1 MTASAGDA
9 AVRTRTGQRVGDPAI
24 GTTSAR
30 EHWTGVARAF
40 GGALF
45 FGLPLLMT
53 MEMWSLGFY
62 MDRFRLALFVGA
74 FFPVVVG
81 LARVAGFERTT
92 GWGEDVRDALVACFV
107 GFVTA
112 AGVLLLAGVLRLDS
126 SLSEAVGTIAVTA
139 IPCSVGAALAESIL
153 GGGDDEAVEGKQG
166 NGASEV
172 ASYGGELFLM
182 AAGAIFFA
190 FNIAPTEEML
200 LIAIRLGTWHLVATI
215 LVSLL
220 LMHAFVY
227 SVEFHGQHGLPAGA
241 PRWHALAFFTIPGYA
256 IALLLSAWVLWTF
269 GRFDGAGAFAR
280 VALTVVLAFPA
291 SLGAAAARLVL

>member
-1 MTASAGDA
+1 MPDRRPPSRAAPDDA
-9 AVRTRTGQRVGDPAI
+9 ERRRSHAA
-24 GTTSAR
+24 A
-30 EHWTGVARAF
+30 HWIGVARAF

-45 FGLPLLMT
+45 FGMPLLMT
-53 MEMWSLGFY
+53 MEMWWLGFY
-62 MDRFRLALFVGA
+62 MDRFRLALFVAA

-81 LARVAGFERTT
+81 LARFAGFESTT

-112 AGVLLLAGVLRLDS
+112 GVVLLLTDVLRLDT

-153 GGGDDEAVEGKQG
+153 GGGDDEDGAGGGGG
-166 NGASEV
+166 NGTAEV
-172 ASYGGELFLM
+172 ASYGGELILM

-200 LIAIRLGTWHLVATI
+200 LIAVRLGTWHLLATVV
-215 LVSLL
+215 VSLL

-227 SVEFHGQHGLPAGA
+227 SVEFHGQHALPEGA
-241 PRWHALAFFTIPGYA
+241 PRWHAIAFFTIPGYA
-256 IALLLSAWVLWTF
+256 IALLLSAYVLWTF
-269 GRFDGAGAFAR
+269 GRFDGAGTFAR
-280 VALTVVLAFPA
+280 VALSVVLAFPA

>member
-1 MTASAGDA
+1 MGD
-9 AVRTRTGQRVGDPAI
+9 RTM
-24 GTTSAR
+24 SAR
-30 EHWTGVARAF
+30 DHWIGVARAF

-45 FGLPLLMT
+45 FGMPLLMT
-53 MEMWSLGFY
+53 MEMWWLGFY
-62 MDRFRLALFVGA
+62 MDRFRLALFVAA

-81 LARVAGFERTT
+81 LARFAGFESTT
-92 GWGEDVRDALVACFV
+92 GWGEDVRDALVASFV

-112 AGVLLLAGVLRLDS
+112 AVVLLLTDVLRLDT

-153 GGGDDEAVEGKQG
+153 GGGDDDEDGAGGGDGNG
-166 NGASEV
+166 NGAAEA

-200 LIAIRLGTWHLVATI
+200 LIAVRLGTWHLLATVV
-215 LVSLL
+215 VSLL

-227 SVEFHGQHGLPAGA
+227 SVEFHGQHALPEGA
-241 PRWHALAFFTIPGYA
+241 PRWHAIAFFTIPGYA
-256 IALLLSAWVLWTF
+256 IALLLSAYVLWTF
-269 GRFDGAGAFAR
+269 GRFDGAGTFAR
-280 VALTVVLAFPA
+280 VALSVVLAFPA

>member
-1 MTASAGDA
+1 MGD
-9 AVRTRTGQRVGDPAI
+9 RTM
-24 GTTSAR
+24 SAR
-30 EHWTGVARAF
+30 DHWIGVARAF

-45 FGLPLLMT
+45 FGMPLLMT
-53 MEMWSLGFY
+53 MEMWWLGFY
-62 MDRFRLALFVGA
+62 MDRFRLALFVA
-74 FFPVVVG
+74 TFFPVVVG
-81 LARVAGFERTT
+81 LARFAGFESTT
-92 GWGEDVRDALVACFV
+92 GWGEDVRDALVASFV

-112 AGVLLLAGVLRLDS
+112 AVVLLLTDVLRLDT

-153 GGGDDEAVEGKQG
+153 GGGDDDEDGAGGGDGNG
-166 NGASEV
+166 NGAAEA

-200 LIAIRLGTWHLVATI
+200 LIAVRLGTWHLLATVV
-215 LVSLL
+215 VSLL

-227 SVEFHGQHGLPAGA
+227 SVEFHGQHALPEGA
-241 PRWHALAFFTIPGYA
+241 PRWHAIAFFTIPGYA
-256 IALLLSAWVLWTF
+256 IALLLSAYVLWTF
-269 GRFDGAGAFAR
+269 GRFDGAGTFAR
-280 VALTVVLAFPA
+280 VALSVVLAFPA